1 MSLNPRRHPFRGG
14 AEHYDIPWIS
24 KIPIRLNSLNRD
36 CFDSTDGLSL
46 GSTLNL
52 PDSGMRG
59 STYAAI
65 GVARFDITLG
75 LSCRPVWYLNVDC
88 HDQIHRPVH
97 PANQRCSFNHLRPD
111 CVFSSNIYDTT
122 SDAPLKTERPNGFR
136 CSLRPKFNYWPIRVF
151 IRLVWNAQF
160 DLRPPCC
167 AFTANSIG
175 IARRCSGEEIH
186 NRCWRSR
193 HCRGVAVGPY
203 RPHWQTFRR
212 PSRLRDSPGVRH
224 FLEIL
229 CSVCEPHLA
238 LSTDD
243 STCSVEWHPCH
254 RNYMHTG

>member
-65 GVARFDITLG
+65 GVAQFDITLG
-75 LSCRPVWYLNVDC
+75 LSYRPVWSLNVDC
-88 HDQIHRPVH
+88 HDQIHRHVH

-111 CVFSSNIYDTT
+111 CVFGSDIYDAT
-122 SDAPLKTERPNGFR
+122 SDAPLKTEWPNGFR
-136 CSLRPKFNYWPIRVF
+136 CRLRPKFNCRPIRVF
-151 IRLVWNAQF
+151 TCLVWNAQF
-160 DLRPPCC
+160 DLRRGSC

-175 IARRCSGEEIH
+175 IARYPIPAENRLDRSCYRVQQEYQSSFAAFIPPEPDQNKRSEIH
-186 NRCWRSR
+186 DARRA
-193 HCRGVAVGPY
+193 G
-203 RPHWQTFRR
+203 FR
-212 PSRLRDSPGVRH
+212 
-224 FLEIL
+224 
-229 CSVCEPHLA
+229 
-238 LSTDD
+238 
-243 STCSVEWHPCH
+243 
-254 RNYMHTG
+254 